1 MSEVSNMAEHWIIPC
16 SVKVYDIIEHFK
28 KQNLVVWKNSFTIR
42 KGDIAYI
49 YIGSPAKINVGEIF
63 KMLAPDTRVKVI

>member
-1 MSEVSNMAEHWIIPC
+1 MAEHWIIPC

-49 YIGSPAKINVGEIF
+49 YI
-63 KMLAPDTRVKVI
+63 